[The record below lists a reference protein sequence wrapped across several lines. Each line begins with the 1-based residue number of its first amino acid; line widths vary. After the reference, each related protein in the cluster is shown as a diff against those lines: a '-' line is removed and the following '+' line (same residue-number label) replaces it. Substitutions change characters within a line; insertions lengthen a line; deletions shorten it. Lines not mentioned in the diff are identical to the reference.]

1 MLYKDDSQETG
12 FLILPDM
19 KWDLTNISTLYLVA
33 LSLNRRIRSLRDLN
47 KCHLPMLKNIR
58 REATRVVKERWGLEK
73 GSLRFYVHY
82 QPSYCE
88 WPLSLPDSALTAIF
102 FSRPLSCPHCQLKL
116 CRTTW
121 DEHWPSTSFG

>member
-1 MLYKDDSQETG
+1 MLYKDVSQETG

-47 KCHLPMLKNIR
+47 KHHLPMLKNIR

-88 WPLSLPDSALTAIF
+88 WPLFLT
-102 FSRPLSCPHCQLKL
+102 
-116 CRTTW
+116 
-121 DEHWPSTSFG
+121 